1 MHLAARAAGYGEKK
15 LKKQNKKKTS
25 SYSLSN
31 PLERVLLPL
40 AAKHFD
46 TSLLK
51 ITGREKRMEQNDFKG
66 IHYER
71 EFKNFYFRCDETF
84 FGG

>member
-1 MHLAARAAGYGEKK
+1 MHLAARAAGYGEKE
-15 LKKQNKKKTS
+15 KKKTS

-31 PLERVLLPL
+31 PLERALLPL

-51 ITGREKRMEQNDFKG
+51 ITRGRGESWNRMILRGFTKR
-66 IHYER
+66 ER
-71 EFKNFYFRCDETF
+71 I
-84 FGG
+84 